1 MTTQDADQR
10 AEMPDATPDGSG
22 RNPQEHGLGASNV
35 TAMRDTSNPEPMQLM
50 AAVVSREN
58 MTAALL
64 RVEGNDGCAGADKM
78 PVEQLRPHLR
88 EHWPRIKE
96 ELLNGRYTPSPV
108 LGRPISKGPGKGMR
122 QLGIPTVVD
131 RLIQQALHQVLC
143 PIFDPGF
150 SESSYGFRPGRSA
163 HQAVL
168 QAQSYVASGRRWV
181 VDMDLEKFFDRV
193 NHDVLMA
200 RVARKVTDKRV
211 LGLIRRYLQAGM
223 MDDGLVS
230 PRTAGTP
237 QGGPVSPLLSNI
249 LLDDLDKELERRGH
263 AFCRYAD
270 DCNIY
275 VQSRRAGERVL
286 GSITRFLGKRLK
298 LKVNHEKSA
307 VDRPWKRKFLG
318 YSMTLNRQ
326 PRLKPAPASIG
337 RLKDKLREV
346 FRRGRGR
353 SLTRVIEQLGP
364 ILRGWINYFSLA
376 DVKVIFQQLDAWIR
390 RRLRCILW
398 RQWKRPRTRAK
409 NLMKRG
415 LEETRAW
422 KSASNGRGPWW
433 NAGASHMN
441 EAFPKTYFDRCGHIS
456 LYDQLQRLR
465 RTSRTAVVRNR
476 TPGGVGGRRG

>member
-1 MTTQDADQR
+1 MKAYSD
-10 AEMPDATPDGSG
+10 
-22 RNPQEHGLGASNV
+22 
-35 TAMRDTSNPEPMQLM
+35 PEPMQLM
-50 AAVVSREN
+50 EAAVSREN

-64 RVEGNDGCAGADKM
+64 RVEANNGCAGVDEM
-78 PVEQLRPHLR
+78 PAEALRAYLH

-96 ELLNGRYTPSPV
+96 ELLSGRYTPGPV
-108 LGRPISKGPGKGMR
+108 LGKEIPKGPGKGMR
-122 QLGIPTVVD
+122 QLGIPTVTD

-168 QAQSYVASGRRWV
+168 AARAYVATGRRWV

-223 MDDGLVS
+223 MDDGVVS
-230 PRTAGTP
+230 QRTAGTP
-237 QGGPVSPLLSNI
+237 QGGPLSPLLSNI

-275 VQSRRAGERVL
+275 VHSRRAGERVL
-286 GSITRFLGKRLK
+286 ASITRFLGQRLK
-298 LKVNHEKSA
+298 LQVNHEKSA
-307 VDRPWKRKFLG
+307 VDHPWRRTFLG
-318 YSMTLNRQ
+318 YSMTSHRQ
-326 PRLKPAPASIG
+326 PWLKPAPASVG
-337 RLKDKLREV
+337 RLKDKLREL

-353 SLTRVIEQLGP
+353 PLSRVIEQLTP
-364 ILRGWINYFSLA
+364 ILRGWINYFGLA
-376 DVKVIFQQLDAWIR
+376 DVKSIFQRLDSWIR
-390 RRLRCILW
+390 RKLRCLLW
-398 RQWKRPRTRAK
+398 RRWKRPRTRAQ
-409 NLMKRG
+409 NLMKCG
-415 LEETRAW
+415 LEEIRAW
-422 KSASNGRGPWW
+422 KSANNGRGPWW
-433 NAGASHMN
+433 NSGASHMN
-441 EAFPKTYFDRCGHIS
+441 AAFPKTYFANRGLFS
-456 LYDQLQRLR
+456 LYAQLQRLR